1 MIVWWNCYLVLK
13 SMFKVSSF
21 GSKWQILFS
30 VATSTSFVKVLP
42 DFDGT
47 YLTVF
52 DRLWT
57 IYSGRETD
65 R

>member
-1 MIVWWNCYLVLK
+1 
-13 SMFKVSSF
+13 MFKLLSF
-21 GSKWQILFS
+21 GSNWQILFS
-30 VATSTSFVKVLP
+30 PACRQGRPATSTSFVKVLP

-47 YLTVF
+47 YLTFF

-57 IYSGRETD
+57 IYSGHETE

>member
-1 MIVWWNCYLVLK
+1 MQ
-13 SMFKVSSF
+13 KVS
-21 GSKWQILFS
+21 
-30 VATSTSFVKVLP
+30 ATLICGTIKFVCQSLT

-57 IYSGRETD
+57 IYSGHETD
-65 R
+65 

>member
-1 MIVWWNCYLVLK
+1 MAPSGEFY
-13 SMFKVSSF
+13 
-21 GSKWQILFS
+21 FS
-30 VATSTSFVKVLP
+30 AATTTTSLVKVLP

-57 IYSGRETD
+57 IYSGHETD
-65 R
+65 